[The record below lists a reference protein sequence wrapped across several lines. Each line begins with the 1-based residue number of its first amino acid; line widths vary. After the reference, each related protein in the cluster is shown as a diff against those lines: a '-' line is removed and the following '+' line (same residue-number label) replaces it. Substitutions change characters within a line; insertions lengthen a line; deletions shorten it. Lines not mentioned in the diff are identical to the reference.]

1 MSEQELNVE
10 LSRLVDVVDAALMA
24 AELFADK
31 HQLSFSFSPAYG
43 MGGGYNGEEN
53 SWTSSTELCS

>member
-10 LSRLVDVVDAALMA
+10 LSRLVDAVALA
-24 AELFADK
+24 DELFADK